1 MKNTLIFSM
10 MLMAL
15 PTVHAQTFGA
25 DLAEGRMR
33 DFAGDMP
40 VIVQMARCHPSFK
53 DEEKKAF
60 KQFLTSAV
68 GARKVAF
75 IGPPGCS
82 WDTWA
87 ILLAQEF
94 GFRVV
99 IGGAGLR
106 PDTSF

>member
-1 MKNTLIFSM
+1 
-10 MLMAL
+10 MLAI
-15 PTVHAQTFGA
+15 PATQAQTTFGA
-25 DLAEGRMR
+25 DLTEGRMR
-33 DFAGDMP
+33 DFANDMP

-60 KQFLTSAV
+60 KQFLTSTV